1 MFYIYRITNNINGKT
16 YIGQRKCP
24 KNKTPETDK
33 YMGSGKRLHLAYKK
47 YGIENF
53 TKTIVNK
60 NIQTRPVIN
69 ALELYY
75 IKKEMETKG
84 KDCYNILVG
93 AHWEKS
99 NIPWNK
105 GKKVG
110 PHTEEWKSKVRGKTP
125 WNKGKHTGIIP
136 ANKGTNFTFDRDSE
150 EYKRRYLNR
159 NYDHEKLSASH
170 KGKVAWNKGLKL
182 SEEQRKRISEYN
194 KYNNVKPPLQ
204 KGKKWFNNGINSIL
218 SFECPE
224 GYVAGRIKWAKG
236 E

>member
-53 TKTIVNK
+53 TKTIINK

-69 ALELYY
+69 MLELYY
-75 IKKEMETKG
+75 IKKELETRG
-84 KDCYNILVG
+84 KDCYNILIG

-105 GKKVG
+105 GK
-110 PHTEEWKSKVRGKTP
+110 
-125 WNKGKHTGIIP
+125 HTGLTP
-136 ANKGTNFTFDRDSE
+136 ANKGTHFTFDRGSE
-150 EYKRRYLNR
+150 EYKSRYLNR
-159 NYDHEKLSASH
+159 SYDHEKLSAAH
-170 KGKVAWNKGLKL
+170 KGQVAWNKGCKL
-182 SEEQRKRISEYN
+182 SEEQCKRISEYN
-194 KYNNVKPPLQ
+194 KLNGIKPPLQ
-204 KGKKWFNNGINSIL
+204 KGKKWFNNGIKSVL

-224 GYVAGRIKWAKG
+224 GYVAGRIKWAK
-236 E
+236 EN